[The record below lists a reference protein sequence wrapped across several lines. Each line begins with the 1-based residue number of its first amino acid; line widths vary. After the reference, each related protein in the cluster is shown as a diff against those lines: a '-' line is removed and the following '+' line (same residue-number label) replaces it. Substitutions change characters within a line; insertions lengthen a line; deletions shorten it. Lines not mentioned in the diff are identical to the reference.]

1 MTCESSTVTR
11 RPSAEIC
18 NRALDWK
25 PIHFKSV
32 RIWRDEVVSAVKRG
46 GGGAFS
52 WVWDIWWGKGV

>member
-18 NRALDWK
+18 SWALDWK

-32 RIWRDEVVSAVKRG
+32 RIWRDEVVNAVKRG
-46 GGGAFS
+46 GGAGFS
-52 WVWDIWWGKGV
+52 WVSDI